1 MIPVEDRDDTDLP
14 LYGKCMD
21 FWETI
26 CGCMRTWAPC
36 ICCCCVNYPYQ
47 IVEQSYAGIYQKF
60 GKYLKTVKPGLH
72 YINPCTESLVK
83 VGLRIN
89 VMDLSRQVFPLILLE
104 YHNERQCFY

>member
-1 MIPVEDRDDTDLP
+1 MIPVEDRDDADLP

-21 FWETI
+21 FWGTI

-72 YINPCTESLVK
+72 YINPCT
-83 VGLRIN
+83 
-89 VMDLSRQVFPLILLE
+89 
-104 YHNERQCFY
+104 